1 MKKIF
6 VILMAALL
14 SCSLVACGNN
24 DKIVLSD
31 DDNIA
36 DELEYKNFI
45 YEVNEDGTYEIV
57 KYKKGETVPAK
68 LEIPE
73 KIGEIEV
80 TGIGDN
86 AFTSCKTMES
96 VTIPATVKYIGI
108 SAFRDCDEL
117 TAVQIPDSVKEIG
130 IAAFFGCD
138 KLTTVKLP
146 AGLKKIEMVTFKNC
160 KVLTGVVLPEGLEAI
175 DEAAFWGCE
184 ALTEITI
191 PATVKDMGD
200 AAFYE
205 CKGLKKATVVGSALG
220 AAEVVGEGEDAETVE
235 HFIGKIVFNGC
246 PDLEIKWEENTI
258 FAEYA
263 KANDYKAY
271 KAPVETNAQ

>member
-14 SCSLVACGNN
+14 TCSLVACGNN

-31 DDNIA
+31 NNKVEDK
-36 DELEYKNFI
+36 LVYKNFVYTI
-45 YEVNEDGTYEIV
+45 NEEGTYEIV
-57 KYKKGETVPAK
+57 GFDGTTPEAI
-68 LEIPE
+68 EIPS
-73 KIGEIEV
+73 KIGEVEV

-86 AFTSCKTMES
+86 AFMNQPMKTVS
-96 VTIPATVKYIGI
+96 IPDTVEYIGI

-130 IAAFFGCD
+130 VAAFYDCA

-160 KVLTGVVLPEGLEAI
+160 KVLTGIVLPEGLETI
-175 DEAAFWGCE
+175 EDAAFWGCKS
-184 ALTEITI
+184 LTEITI
-191 PATVKDMGD
+191 PTTVKDMGD

-205 CKGLKKATVVGSALG
+205 CEGLKKATVLGSALG
-220 AAEVVGEGEDAETVE
+220 NVEIVVDENGKEHDVE
-235 HFIGKIVFNGC
+235 HFIGEIVFNGC
-246 PDLEIKWEENTI
+246 PDLAIEWTEGTI